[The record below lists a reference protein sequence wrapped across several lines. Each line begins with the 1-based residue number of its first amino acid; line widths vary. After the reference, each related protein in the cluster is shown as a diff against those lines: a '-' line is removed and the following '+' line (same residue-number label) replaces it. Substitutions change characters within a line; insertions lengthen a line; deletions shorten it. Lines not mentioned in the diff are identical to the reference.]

1 MAEAERR
8 ALIVDDDKAV
18 GTVLTQLLRQRG
30 IRADFVSSGED
41 ALRFLEKQIV
51 DLVISDLRMPIMDG
65 AQLLRELVQL
75 YPDTPV
81 VILTADGAV
90 GDAVDAMKNGA
101 ADFLLKPFDREEV
114 LHVFEKIVKKNAHG
128 VVPSVSRA
136 DGSKGLSAGL
146 AAAEDMLVRAART
159 SATVLLR
166 GESGVGKEVAA
177 RFVHDQSDRAK
188 GPFVAVNCAALPD
201 NLLESELF
209 GYEKGAFT
217 GANTR
222 KLGRVDLAEHGTLFL
237 DEIGDTSPAFQAKLL
252 RLLQEREFI
261 RLGGTSV
268 SRADVR
274 FVAATHQ
281 DLESMV
287 NDGRF
292 REDLWYRLSVLPVVI
307 APLRERLDDIAVL
320 SQKFVAEL
328 SKEHGR
334 SAITLTP
341 DAALVLRAH
350 SWPGNVRELRNVI
363 ERLVIMTD
371 GTTIDGTAIT
381 RAMGRSAITKDDKAS
396 DDGSQLVERRRDAE
410 KTAVLDALARAKN
423 NRSTAAKILGVSRRT
438 LYNKLAEL
446 GIDGEI

>member
-1 MAEAERR
+1 MAETERR

-18 GTVLTQLLRQRG
+18 GTILTQLLRQRG
-30 IRADFVSSGED
+30 IRADYVPSGAE
-41 ALRFLEKQIV
+41 ALRFLETQIV
-51 DLVISDLRMPIMDG
+51 DLVISDLRMPNMDG
-65 AQLLRELVQL
+65 AELLRELVHL

-81 VILTADGAV
+81 VMLTADGAV

-114 LHVFEKIVKKNAHG
+114 LHVFEKILKKNAHG
-128 VVPSVSRA
+128 VVATPARA
-136 DGSKGLSAGL
+136 HGSKGLSPGL
-146 AAAEDMLVRAART
+146 ARAEEMLVRAAKT
-159 SATVLLR
+159 NATILLR

-177 RFVHDQSDRAK
+177 RFVHDQSERSK

-217 GANTR
+217 GAATR
-222 KLGRVDLAEHGTLFL
+222 KLGRVDLAEKGTLFL

-281 DLESMV
+281 GLEEMV
-287 NDGRF
+287 ADGRF
-292 REDLWYRLSVLPVVI
+292 REDLWYRLSVLPVLI
-307 APLRERLDDIAVL
+307 APLRERQDDIAQL
-320 SQKFVAEL
+320 AQLFVGDLA
-328 SKEHGR
+328 KEHGR
-334 SAITLTP
+334 AAITLTK
-341 DAALVLRAH
+341 DALESLRAH

-363 ERLVIMTD
+363 ERIVIMTD
-371 GTTIDGTAIT
+371 GNTIDGAAVSLALGQRPLG
-381 RAMGRSAITKDDKAS
+381 RAEKGADDANLG
-396 DDGSQLVERRRDAE
+396 DRRRDAE
-410 KTAVLDALARAKN
+410 KAAVLDALARAKN
-423 NRSTAAKILGVSRRT
+423 NRSSAAKILGVSRRT

-446 GIDGEI
+446 GIDS